1 MGIARDKAED
11 DYFSARPQIDCNDRR
26 KVFEAGF
33 ELAWNARQ
41 TVKITQDQPI
51 QFPAI
56 ILTIESHREAQI
68 LQRMAGLF
76 AGKHAHGPVEI
87 AFASEIEK
95 WLEEKAGI
103 EVCRQ

>member
-1 MGIARDKAED
+1 M
-11 DYFSARPQIDCNDRR
+11 
-26 KVFEAGF
+26 
-33 ELAWNARQ
+33 
-41 TVKITQDQPI
+41 KITQEQPI

-56 ILTIESHREAQI
+56 VLTIENRREAQI

-76 AGKHAHGPVEI
+76 AGKHARGPVEI